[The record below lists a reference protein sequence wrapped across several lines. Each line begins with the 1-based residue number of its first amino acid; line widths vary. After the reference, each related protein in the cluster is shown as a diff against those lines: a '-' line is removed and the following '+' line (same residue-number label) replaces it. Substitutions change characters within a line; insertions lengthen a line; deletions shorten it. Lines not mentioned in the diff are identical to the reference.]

1 MKLFNKKDDAL
12 YLTKKQWKKIMLAM
26 SVLTIL
32 LYIGAMVASL
42 CGSQYFILNY
52 QNSQMD
58 KIESFLNQHNIYH
71 LVMWLYSTIE
81 FFIIST
87 FVIKRIP
94 KWYYILSFYG
104 IAVIFYYAL
113 KVGSAFFTLYP
124 FVFYLIIPIIEQI
137 KDNKKSD
144 YIQKFSFKKYLICIL
159 RLVIAVAVS
168 YLLQVMIYVIK
179 TGNWSFE
186 NYIMNLSATF
196 IYAIEYDIA
205 LLVLLSTITLLA
217 NREKGDSEL
226 CQVPGG
232 SSQTSMKQSQKS
244 NTKNLTKTQKNKI
257 RLLYFKFYLTQLGAF
272 LLLMILPFLLGKVFE
287 FLIMYLSFAVARYI
301 LGFKY
306 SLHYKKETICITVG
320 VIVFGILSLAVPFF
334 YVNLILAISLGIALA
349 ILLHLSYKYKGFYL
363 FNKVAKPDK
372 FAVLYV
378 FFDGDI
384 SNLHIK
390 KICNHKG
397 LDTRQTHLICDFM
410 EGNKISYLA
419 WKYNYSQRNLIYK
432 LDEAIEKLT
441 N

>member
-1 MKLFNKKDDAL
+1 
-12 YLTKKQWKKIMLAM
+12 MLAM

-32 LYIGAMVASL
+32 LYIGAMIASL

-58 KIESFLNQHNIYH
+58 KIESFLNQYNIYY

-159 RLVIAVAVS
+159 RLAIAVAVS

-186 NYIMNLSATF
+186 NHIMNLSATF

-244 NTKNLTKTQKNKI
+244 NTKNLTKTQKNKL

-378 FFDGDI
+378 YFDGDI

-390 KICNHKG
+390 KICNHKE
-397 LDTRQTHLICDFM
+397 LEPQQTHLICDFM